1 MAADRG
7 HSAAERRQAGAG
19 RHQLDHIGKQAWLAA
34 AHTCLQCWEVQHM
47 NSTDHLQTDP
57 AAAQLPVVRFHAM
70 QGHYHNQ
77 QSAISAGGVITCS
90 DVRQGLTQD
99 RI

>member
-1 MAADRG
+1 
-7 HSAAERRQAGAG
+7 
-19 RHQLDHIGKQAWLAA
+19 
-34 AHTCLQCWEVQHM
+34 
-47 NSTDHLQTDP
+47 
-57 AAAQLPVVRFHAM
+57 M